1 MRSPC
6 PNPSWSALDTLSI
19 TTVWILVTLNVS
31 RIYPFIFVLV
41 CLVVSPLS
49 QAIVPPP
56 PKLPADAYFLIDANT
71 GEVLVDHNSDLS
83 LPPASLTKIMTS
95 YVLAE
100 EVESGRAS
108 LDDPVTVDEESWAQN
123 PMFNGS
129 SLMWIEPGKPVTLG
143 ELERGIVI
151 SSGNDASVA
160 AAKALAGT
168 TASFVD
174 LMNQT
179 AARLGLNDTIYRN
192 PHGLPHPEHRTTARD
207 LATLS
212 VALINDH
219 PEHYKLYKEQRYT
232 YNGIPTSNRNT
243 LLRTDD
249 SVDGLKTGYTSEAGY
264 GLVASALREDMRLV
278 SVVLGSATRR
288 TRASESASLLNY
300 GFRFFQT
307 LRPLSGDV
315 TLAEPRVWKAEV
327 DTFVAGA
334 LESIALTVSRERTEV
349 EIEVDV
355 LERIEAPISR
365 GDAVGAIRVV
375 RGNELLYETDLVALE
390 DVPSGSWLTRL
401 IDALVLWFQGLLG

>member
-1 MRSPC
+1 M
-6 PNPSWSALDTLSI
+6 
-19 TTVWILVTLNVS
+19 
-31 RIYPFIFVLV
+31 
-41 CLVVSPLS
+41 S

-71 GEVLVDHNSDLS
+71 GEVLVDHNGDLS

-100 EVESGRAS
+100 EVQSGRAS
-108 LDDPVTVDEESWAQN
+108 LGDVITVDEESWAQN
-123 PMFNGS
+123 PLFEGS

-174 LMNQT
+174 VMNQT
-179 AARLGLNDTIYRN
+179 AARLGLNDTVYRN
-192 PHGLPHPEHRTTARD
+192 PHGLPHPKHRTTAKD
-207 LATLS
+207 LAALS

-243 LLRTDD
+243 LLRTDN

-264 GLVASALREDMRLV
+264 GLVASALRDDMRLV

-288 TRASESASLLNY
+288 TRASESSSLLNY

-315 TLAEPRVWKAEV
+315 TLAEPRVWKAEA

-334 LESIALTVSRERTEV
+334 LDSIALTVNRERTEV

-355 LERIEAPISR
+355 SERLEAPIAR
-365 GDAVGAIRVV
+365 GDAVGIIRVV
-375 RGNELLYETDLVALE
+375 RGSELLFETDLVALE